1 MIKDMHF
8 LALCNSCSRLG
19 LVSLSYLWR
28 REQAELLKEMID
40 NGVTAIVIKVASMGK
55 YIAHCIL
62 SGSIPLA
69 LNVYTCM
76 SIV

>member
-55 YIAHCIL
+55 YIAAF
-62 SGSIPLA
+62 SVA
-69 LNVYTCM
+69 LYLWHSMFIHVCQ
-76 SIV
+76 